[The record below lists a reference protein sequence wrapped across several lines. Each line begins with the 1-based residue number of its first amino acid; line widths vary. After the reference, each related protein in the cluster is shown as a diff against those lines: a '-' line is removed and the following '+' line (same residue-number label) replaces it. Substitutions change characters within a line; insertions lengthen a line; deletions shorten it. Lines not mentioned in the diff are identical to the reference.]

1 MKHLGTKRIET
12 ERLILRQF
20 TMEDA
25 PAMYQNWA
33 SDPEVT
39 RFLTWP
45 PHAGIEITKTVLFE
59 WVSSY
64 DETKYQW
71 CIALKETN
79 EAIGS
84 MGVTHVDESAASME
98 LGYCIGRSYWHNGIT
113 SEALMAVMNYLLEEV
128 GVNRIEARHNIKNP
142 NSGKVLKKCG
152 LLYEGTQRSAFRDNT
167 GISDYALYG
176 YVKNYMPK
184 ETVTAKEL
192 DAAKEPAAAKESA
205 TEKEPAAAKES
216 ATEKES
222 ATTEE
227 PVTIHEMQADSNMI
241 TDEIIEYVG
250 ILAKLEL
257 SDTEKEQA
265 KKDMS
270 KMLAY
275 VDKLNELDT
284 GNVEPMSHIFPITN
298 VFREDIV
305 SDTDGSEDALANA
318 PEKKDGGFKVPKTI
332 G

>member
-39 RFLTWP
+39 KFLTWP
-45 PHAGIEITKTVLFE
+45 PHISIEITKTVLFE

-84 MGVTHVDESAASME
+84 MGVTHVDESVASME
-98 LGYCIGRSYWHNGIT
+98 LGYCIGHSYWHNGIT
-113 SEALMAVMNYLLEEV
+113 SEALKAVMNYLLEEV
-128 GVNRIEARHNIKNP
+128 GVNRIEAKHNIKNT

-176 YVKNYMPK
+176 YVKNHTP
-184 ETVTAKEL
+184 
-192 DAAKEPAAAKESA
+192 KEPAAAKE
-205 TEKEPAAAKES
+205 P

-227 PVTIHEMQADSNMI
+227 PVTIHEMQADPNRI

-284 GNVEPMSHIFPITN
+284 DNVEPMSHIFPVTN

-305 SDTDGSEDALANA
+305 SDIDGSENALANA

>member
-25 PAMYQNWA
+25 TAMYQNWA

-39 RFLTWP
+39 KFLTWS
-45 PHAGIEITKTVLFE
+45 PHAGIEITKTVLLK

-84 MGVTHVDESAASME
+84 MGVTHVDESVASME
-98 LGYCIGRSYWHNGIT
+98 LGYCIGHSYWHNGIT
-113 SEALMAVMNYLLEEV
+113 SEALKAVMNYLLEEV
-128 GVNRIEARHNIKNP
+128 GVNRIEAKHNIKNT

-167 GISDYALYG
+167 GISDFALYG
-176 YVKNYMPK
+176 YVKNHMPK
-184 ETVTAKEL
+184 ESAT
-192 DAAKEPAAAKESA
+192 AKEPA
-205 TEKEPAAAKES
+205 EKEPAAAKES
-216 ATEKES
+216 AIEKES

-227 PVTIHEMQADSNMI
+227 PATIHEMQVDQNLI

>member
-25 PAMYQNWA
+25 TAMYQNWA

-39 RFLTWP
+39 KFLTWS
-45 PHAGIEITKTVLFE
+45 PHAGIEITKTVLLE

-84 MGVTHVDESAASME
+84 MGVTHVDESVASME
-98 LGYCIGRSYWHNGIT
+98 LGYCIGHSYWHNGIT
-113 SEALMAVMNYLLEEV
+113 SEALKAVMNYLLEEV
-128 GVNRIEARHNIKNP
+128 GVNRIEAKHNIKNT

-167 GISDYALYG
+167 GISDFALYG
-176 YVKNYMPK
+176 YVKNHMPK
-184 ETVTAKEL
+184 ESAT
-192 DAAKEPAAAKESA
+192 AKEPA
-205 TEKEPAAAKES
+205 EKEPAAAKES
-216 ATEKES
+216 AIEKES

-227 PVTIHEMQADSNMI
+227 PATIHEMQVDQNLI